1 MSMRVGTAPITW
13 GICEIPGWG
22 PQLPYGQVLDEMAKA
37 GYEGTELGPAGYLP
51 QDAGRL
57 REELA
62 QRGLAMI
69 AAFVPVNFRERAAH
83 RASLAAVEEVARLLA
98 ASGAGHILLS
108 DEGDELRRAI
118 AGRAEE
124 TAVRGMTAEQW
135 QAFVDGLHEAS
146 DRCRDLG
153 LTVSFH
159 PHGGTYIEHPAEV
172 ERLLDATDP
181 DRIRLCLD
189 TGHTAFGGGDP
200 LETVRRFGSR
210 VGLVHLKDIAM
221 ERLREGIARGK
232 GYTPL
237 AQEGVFVELGT
248 GSLDLPAIIGALKD
262 AGYDGWLVVEQDRVV
277 QPGEDTLAVAVR
289 NRRWLR
295 DHVGL

>member
-1 MSMRVGTAPITW
+1 MRVGSAPITW

-22 PQLPYGQVLDEMAKA
+22 PQKPWPEVLDEMAAA
-37 GYEGTELGPAGYLP
+37 GFAGTELGPAGYLP
-51 QDAGRL
+51 MDPAVL

-62 QRGLAMI
+62 RRQLAMI
-69 AAFVPVNFRERAAH
+69 AAFVPVNFRQREAHAA
-83 RASLAAVEEVARLLA
+83 SFKAVDEVARLLA
-98 ASGAGHILLS
+98 ALGAKDILLS
-108 DEGDELRRAI
+108 DEGDEMRKAI
-118 AGRAEE
+118 AGRTSE
-124 TAVRGMTAEQW
+124 TAVRGMTAEEW
-135 QAFVDGLHEAS
+135 KAFVDGLHQAA

-172 ERLLDATDP
+172 QRLLESTDP

-200 LETVRRFGSR
+200 LETVRRWGSR
-210 VGLVHLKDIAM
+210 IGLVHLKDIDM
-221 ERLREGIARGK
+221 DRLRAGITQGK

-237 AQEGVFVELGT
+237 AKEGVFVELGT
-248 GSLDLPAIIGALKD
+248 GSLDLRAILDELKA

-289 NRRWLR
+289 NRRYLR
-295 DHVGL
+295 ETFGL

>member
-1 MSMRVGTAPITW
+1 MRVGTAPITW

-22 PQLPYGQVLDEMAKA
+22 PQLPYGQVLDEMAAA

-51 QDAGRL
+51 ADPAQL

-62 QRGLAMI
+62 RRKLAMI
-69 AAFVPVNFRERAAH
+69 AAFVPVNLRERAAH
-83 RASLAAVEEVARLLA
+83 AASFAAVEAVARLLA
-98 ASGAGHILLS
+98 AVGGQHILLS
-108 DEGDELRRAI
+108 DEGDELRRSI
-118 AGRAEE
+118 AGRAAE

-135 QAFVDGLHEAS
+135 EAFVAGLHEAA

-159 PHGGTYIEHPAEV
+159 PHGGTYIEHPVEV
-172 ERLLDATDP
+172 ERLLESTDP

-200 LETVRRFGSR
+200 LETVKRWGTR
-210 VGLVHLKDIAM
+210 VGLVHLKDIDIG
-221 ERLREGIARGK
+221 RLRSGIAQGK

-248 GSLDLPAIIGALKD
+248 GSLDLPAIISALRE

-277 QPGEDTLAVAVR
+277 QPGEDTLATAVR
-289 NRRWLR
+289 NRRWLKEN
-295 DHVGL
+295 VGL

>member
-1 MSMRVGTAPITW
+1 VSPGRPRHARKLPPLGLWLRHPHRNSGHRRRHPGGVFAEPSRGGAAKRPRQPRHRCGLSGAVPGRVPRGDAAFRRLPAPGRGARRGRRRRRALTGDRAGGPGLAADGRAQAGALARERRRTGGCMSMRVGTAPITW

-159 PHGGTYIEHPAEV
+159 PHG
-172 ERLLDATDP
+172 
-181 DRIRLCLD
+181 
-189 TGHTAFGGGDP
+189 
-200 LETVRRFGSR
+200 
-210 VGLVHLKDIAM
+210 
-221 ERLREGIARGK
+221 
-232 GYTPL
+232 
-237 AQEGVFVELGT
+237 
-248 GSLDLPAIIGALKD
+248 
-262 AGYDGWLVVEQDRVV
+262 
-277 QPGEDTLAVAVR
+277 
-289 NRRWLR
+289 
-295 DHVGL
+295 